1 MTTLVWFKRDLRVE
15 DHQPLAES
23 AGGPIVC
30 LYIYEPEIIGAPDF
44 DAAHLSYVN
53 GCLEKLG
60 QELNARGGALVVRT
74 GRAVDVIEQ
83 LHNEVRFER
92 MVSHQ
97 ETGNFLSYQRDKAVG
112 RWARRRG
119 VQWTEFAQDGVVRAL
134 TDRDG
139 WSRQWNASMRSSTV
153 AAPQRLQPVRGL
165 ASEGLRCPVS
175 FGLEPFDASLH
186 SFGTEAAVET
196 LHDFLHSRGEHYQSE
211 MSSPITAPSSCSR
224 MSMYLTYGVI
234 SKRSVFQ
241 TLEKRRDQIRAER
254 KAKTGISAHWSR
266 AMASFNKRLHWN
278 GHFIQRLEIQP
289 ELEFTN
295 MSRAMDGLREDDFN
309 EARFHAWCEG
319 RTGYPMV
326 DACMRYLKT
335 HRWINFR
342 MRAML
347 VSFASYHLWLDWR
360 RTAPYLARLFID
372 YEPGIHYSQIQM
384 QSGTTGINSVRIY
397 SPIKQA
403 SDHDPEGSFIRR
415 WVPEL
420 AAVPTEH
427 IAEPHKMSAAD
438 QVRYACIIGT
448 DYPPPIVDHKEAV
461 RTAKARV
468 YSKRRSEGAWEE
480 AQEVLKKH
488 GSRKRPKR
496 RARASSSSSL

>member
-1 MTTLVWFKRDLRVE
+1 MTTLVWFKKDLRVE
-15 DHQPLAES
+15 DHHPLFNA
-23 AGGPIVC
+23 ATGRVVC
-30 LYIYEPEIIGAPDF
+30 LYIYEPKVIGAPDY
-44 DAAHLSYVN
+44 DASHLAYVN
-53 GCLEKLG
+53 GCLQKL
-60 QELNARGGALVVRT
+60 QEQLADRGGHLVLRT
-74 GRAVDVIEQ
+74 GNAVDVLEK
-83 LHNEVRFER
+83 LHQEVGFEC

-97 ETGNFLSYQRDKAVG
+97 ETGNFLTYQRDKAVG
-112 RWARRRG
+112 RWAKNKG
-119 VQWTEFAQDGVVRAL
+119 VVWTETVQDGVVRAL

-139 WSRQWNASMRSSTV
+139 WSRQWNAAMRSPAV
-153 AAPQRLQPVRGL
+153 AAPDTLHCVPGV
-165 ASEGLRCPVS
+165 ASEGIQSPAR
-175 FGLEPFDASLH
+175 FGLEAFDTSTH
-186 SFGTEAAVET
+186 RFGTEAAIET
-196 LHDFLHSRGEHYQSE
+196 LYDFLHNRGERYQSE
-211 MSSPITAPSSCSR
+211 MSSPNTADTSCSR
-224 MSMYLTYGVI
+224 MSTYLTYGVI

-241 TLEKRRDQIRAER
+241 TFEKRRDQVRAER
-254 KAKTGISAHWSR
+254 KAKTGISADWSR

-289 ELEFTN
+289 DLEFTN
-295 MSRAMDGLREDDFN
+295 MSRAMDGLREEEFC
-309 EARFHAWCEG
+309 EERFQAWCEG

-360 RTAPYLARLFID
+360 RTAPYLATLFID

-403 SDHDPEGSFIRR
+403 SDHDPEGTFIRR

-420 AAVPTEH
+420 AAVPPEH
-427 IAEPHKMSAAD
+427 TAEPHKMSTAE
-438 QVRYACIIGT
+438 QVKYGCIIGK

-461 RTAKARV
+461 RLGKARV
-468 YSKRRSEGAWEE
+468 YAKRRGENAWSE
-480 AQEVLKKH
+480 AQAVLKRH
-488 GSRKRPKR
+488 GSRKRPRR
-496 RARASSSSSL
+496 RAKAS